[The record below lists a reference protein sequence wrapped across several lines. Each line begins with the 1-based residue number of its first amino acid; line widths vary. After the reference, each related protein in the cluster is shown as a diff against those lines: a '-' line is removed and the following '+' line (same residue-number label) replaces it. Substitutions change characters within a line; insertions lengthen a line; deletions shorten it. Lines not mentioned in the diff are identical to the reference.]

1 MTGGLFI
8 RGALIGLWLTAS
20 ASVAV
25 ADAKPRIISI
35 GGAVTEVVAALGAAD
50 RLVAIDSTS
59 RYPASLRGLPD
70 IGYMRHLAAEP
81 ILALEPTLILAVA
94 DSGPATALA
103 QLKASGVPLVIVP
116 DDPTVEGTLQKVDVV
131 AEALGLQAEGIELR
145 TRIAAELAASTAA
158 VEKIGDR
165 PGVLFLL
172 SIGTGTPLAAGRETA
187 ANGIIQLSGGRN
199 VIDGFT
205 GYKPLSPEAAVEA
218 APDVL
223 LLTTQGL
230 EMIGGEAGLLTLP
243 QVAVTSAAEQR
254 RVVTLE
260 GQLLLGFGPRTG
272 TAILELAHYLHPD
285 ADLPAPASSAGTP
298 P

>member
-1 MTGGLFI
+1 MSPGSFI
-8 RGALIGLWLTAS
+8 RGTLTGLLLTAS
-20 ASVAV
+20 ASA
-25 ADAKPRIISI
+25 AAAAEDKPRVVSI
-35 GGAVTEVVAALGAAD
+35 GGAVTEVVAALGAVD

-131 AEALGLQAEGIELR
+131 AEALGLQEEGLKLRATIE
-145 TRIAAELAASTAA
+145 AELAASTAA
-158 VEKIGDR
+158 VEKFSER
-165 PGVLFLL
+165 PSVLFLL

-187 ANGIIQLSGGRN
+187 ADGIIHLSGGRN
-199 VIDGFT
+199 AIDGFT
-205 GYKPLSPEAAVEA
+205 GYKPLSPEAGVEA
-218 APDVL
+218 APEFL

-230 EMIGGEAGLLTLP
+230 EMIGGEAGLLALP
-243 QVAVTSAAEQR
+243 QVAVTPAAEQR
-254 RVVTLE
+254 RVVTLD

-272 TAILELAHYLHPD
+272 AAILELARFLHPD
-285 ADLPAPASSAGTP
+285 ADLPAASAGAP

>member
-1 MTGGLFI
+1 MRPGSFL
-8 RGALIGLWLTAS
+8 RGTLIGLWLAAAAFDTA
-20 ASVAV
+20 AGE
-25 ADAKPRIISI
+25 KPRVVSI

-103 QLKASGVPLVIVP
+103 QLKASGVPLFIVP
-116 DDPTVEGTLQKVDVV
+116 DDPTVEGTLQKVDVI
-131 AEALGLQAEGIELR
+131 AEALGLQDEGVKLRARIE
-145 TRIAAELAASTAA
+145 AELAASAAA
-158 VEKIGDR
+158 VEKIGER

-199 VIDGFT
+199 VIDGFS
-205 GYKPLSPEAAVEA
+205 GYKPLSPEAAAEA
-218 APDVL
+218 APEVL

-243 QVAVTSAAEQR
+243 QVAVTPAAEQR

-272 TAILELAHYLHPD
+272 TAVLELARYLHPD
-285 ADLPAPASSAGTP
+285 ADLPAPVASAGAP

>member
-1 MTGGLFI
+1 MSAGTFI
-8 RGALIGLWLTAS
+8 RGTLIVLLLSAAAS
-20 ASVAV
+20 DAG
-25 ADAKPRIISI
+25 ADDKPRVVSI

-103 QLKASGVPLVIVP
+103 QLEASGVPLVMVP
-116 DDPTVEGTLQKVDVV
+116 DDPTVEGTLRKVDVV
-131 AEALGLQAEGIELR
+131 AEALGLQEEGIELR
-145 TRIAAELAASTAA
+145 ARIAAELAASTAA
-158 VEKIGDR
+158 VEKIGER

-243 QVAVTSAAEQR
+243 QVAVTPAAEQR

-272 TAILELAHYLHPD
+272 AAILELAHYLHPD

>member
-1 MTGGLFI
+1 MTAGSLI
-8 RGALIGLWLTAS
+8 RGVLIGLLLTAT
-20 ASVAV
+20 ASGA
-25 ADAKPRIISI
+25 AAGDRPRVVSI
-35 GGAVTEVVAALGAAD
+35 GGAVTDVVAALGAVD

-59 RYPASLRGLPD
+59 RYPASLRDLPD

-94 DSGPATALA
+94 DSGPASALA
-103 QLKASGVPLVIVP
+103 QLRASGVTLVIVP

-131 AEALGLQAEGIELR
+131 AEALGLQEEGRKLRARIE
-145 TRIAAELAASTAA
+145 AELAASTSA
-158 VEKIGDR
+158 VEKIKER

-199 VIDGFT
+199 AIDGFT
-205 GYKPLSPEAAVEA
+205 GYRPLSPEAAVEA
-218 APDVL
+218 APEVL
-223 LLTTQGL
+223 LLSTQGL
-230 EMIGGEAGLLTLP
+230 EMIGGEAGLLALP
-243 QVAVTSAAEQR
+243 QVAVTPAAEQR

-272 TAILELAHYLHPD
+272 AAILELARYLHPD
-285 ADLPAPASSAGTP
+285 ADLPAPTSSAGAP

>member
-1 MTGGLFI
+1 MNAGSFI
-8 RGALIGLWLTAS
+8 RCTLMGLLLTAAAS
-20 ASVAV
+20 AAA
-25 ADAKPRIISI
+25 ADDKPRVISI
-35 GGAVTEVVAALGAAD
+35 GGAVTEVVAALGAVD

-94 DSGPATALA
+94 DSGPASALA

-131 AEALGLQAEGIELR
+131 AAALGLQDEGVKLRARIE
-145 TRIAAELAASTAA
+145 AELAASTAA
-158 VEKIGDR
+158 VEKISER
-165 PGVLFLL
+165 PSVLFLL
-172 SIGTGTPLAAGRETA
+172 SIGTGTPLVAGRETA
-187 ANGIIQLSGGRN
+187 ANGIIQLAGGRN
-199 VIDGFT
+199 AIDGFT

-218 APDVL
+218 APEVL

-230 EMIGGEAGLLTLP
+230 EMIGGEAGLLALP
-243 QVAVTSAAEQR
+243 QVAVTPAAEQR
-254 RVVTLE
+254 RVVALE

-272 TAILELAHYLHPD
+272 AAILELARYLHPD
-285 ADLPAPASSAGTP
+285 ADLPAPAFSAGCR
-298 P
+298 

>member
-1 MTGGLFI
+1 
-8 RGALIGLWLTAS
+8 
-20 ASVAV
+20 
-25 ADAKPRIISI
+25 
-35 GGAVTEVVAALGAAD
+35 
-50 RLVAIDSTS
+50 
-59 RYPASLRGLPD
+59 
-70 IGYMRHLAAEP
+70 
-81 ILALEPTLILAVA
+81 
-94 DSGPATALA
+94 
-103 QLKASGVPLVIVP
+103 
-116 DDPTVEGTLQKVDVV
+116 
-131 AEALGLQAEGIELR
+131 
-145 TRIAAELAASTAA
+145 LAASTPLPKRS
-158 VEKIGDR
+158 ER

-218 APDVL
+218 APEVL

-243 QVAVTSAAEQR
+243 QVAVTPAAEQR

>member
-1 MTGGLFI
+1 MSAGTFI
-8 RGALIGLWLTAS
+8 RGTLIVLLLTAA
-20 ASVAV
+20 ASNAG
-25 ADAKPRIISI
+25 ADDKPRVVSI

-94 DSGPATALA
+94 DSGPATALS
-103 QLKASGVPLVIVP
+103 QLEASGVPLVMVP
-116 DDPTVEGTLQKVDVV
+116 DDPTVEGTLRKVDVV
-131 AEALGLQAEGIELR
+131 AEALGLQEEGIELR
-145 TRIAAELAASTAA
+145 ARIAAELAASTAA
-158 VEKIGDR
+158 VEKIGER

-243 QVAVTSAAEQR
+243 QVAVTPAAEQR

-272 TAILELAHYLHPD
+272 AAILELAHYLHPD

>member
-1 MTGGLFI
+1 MNAGSFI
-8 RGALIGLWLTAS
+8 RCTLMGLLLTAAAS
-20 ASVAV
+20 AAA
-25 ADAKPRIISI
+25 ADDKPRVISI
-35 GGAVTEVVAALGAAD
+35 GGAVTEVVAALGAVD

-59 RYPASLRGLPD
+59 RFPASLRGLPD

-94 DSGPATALA
+94 DSGPASALA

-131 AEALGLQAEGIELR
+131 AAALGLQDEGVKLRARIE
-145 TRIAAELAASTAA
+145 AELAASTAA
-158 VEKIGDR
+158 VEKISER
-165 PGVLFLL
+165 PSVLFLL
-172 SIGTGTPLAAGRETA
+172 SIGTGTPLVAGRETA
-187 ANGIIQLSGGRN
+187 ANGIIQLAGGRN
-199 VIDGFT
+199 AIDGFT

-218 APDVL
+218 APEVL

-230 EMIGGEAGLLTLP
+230 EMIGGEAGLLALP
-243 QVAVTSAAEQR
+243 QVAVTPAAEQR
-254 RVVTLE
+254 RVVALE

-272 TAILELAHYLHPD
+272 AAILELARYLHPD
-285 ADLPAPASSAGTP
+285 ADLPAPVSSAGSP

>member
-1 MTGGLFI
+1 MSAGTFI
-8 RGALIGLWLTAS
+8 RGTLIGLLLTSAAS
-20 ASVAV
+20 ASA
-25 ADAKPRIISI
+25 ADDKPRVISI

-81 ILALEPTLILAVA
+81 ILALEPTLILVVA

-116 DDPTVEGTLQKVDVV
+116 DDATVEGTLQKVDVV
-131 AEALGLQAEGIELR
+131 AEALGLQEEGVKLRARIE
-145 TRIAAELAASTAA
+145 AELAASTAA
-158 VEKIGDR
+158 VEKIGER

-205 GYKPLSPEAAVEA
+205 GYKPLSPEAAVQA

-243 QVAVTSAAEQR
+243 QVAVTPAAEQR
-254 RVVTLE
+254 RVVALE

-272 TAILELAHYLHPD
+272 AAILELAHYLHPD